1 MEARSLLAGTYD
13 QILREQAPNLF
24 RLFLNPYVVQTC
36 FCLERYVQDAWA
48 QRSEPFQTFL
58 ANSFDEA
65 LSGAIKLARYCA
77 SVYGKPTTGLVI
89 DLDDRLG
96 PFASASVAHGKV
108 VFLPGL
114 VVVRSNADVDAVV
127 QSGQSFGFVVLMPGA
142 LNRLA
147 NVIGRIVRENHA
159 LLIISDDRA
168 SLARIRRR
176 SQSAINNLQSAIP
189 PDIVV
194 FDESFVRRDVP
205 FGAFTA
211 RQSLYDHWNTSAKS
225 TFHSTTFQPN
235 TIASLHFMRCLELD
249 DPEFHATLA
258 DDLRQIEMD
267 VNLRKTLFRR
277 LYSPSLAKAI
287 AATGFDTPNV
297 RAAGD
302 FVLLDGLKVFD
313 GVSGV
318 ACSVRGHNPSTYA
331 TEMDSLAGADCEAE
345 VADRLRDLTGLDCM
359 VPAVSGAS
367 AVEIALKVGLVAQ
380 FPRRHVLALKAGFG
394 GKTLFALT
402 GTWNTC
408 YKEHIDPLY
417 ADVLF
422 VDPFAPDAIAQI
434 DAALAVH
441 DVALVQAELIQGVGG
456 VRRVPEAVI
465 RHLAAGREKHG
476 YLLLFDEVQTG
487 MHRTGPFTLS
497 RELGLTPDL
506 LVVGKA
512 VSDMMFPFALLLYSA
527 HVQTKL
533 DQAGSDLPDAFRKR
547 HAYMLGY
554 KTVLNV
560 LRFAEQAQLA
570 KRVTEAGALFE
581 RLLTDELADCKAVRA
596 VRVYGLLIGIELDAT
611 RWPRCWVKKRLF
623 WFYLAAML
631 KHPRYPVL
639 VGFCQYE
646 PNVLKIT
653 PPLTV
658 DAAQIRQVCATI
670 GAVLRRPFY
679 QLLASAVGSLVYSF
693 APWRTKHDHA
703 EQSAHVPVFR

>member
-1 MEARSLLAGTYD
+1 MEARSLLAETYD
-13 QILREQAPNLF
+13 QILREQTPNLF
-24 RLFLNPYVVQTC
+24 RLYLNPYVVQTC
-36 FCLERYVQDAWA
+36 FCLERYVQDASS

-96 PFASASVAHGKV
+96 PFASASVALGNV

-114 VVVRSNADVDAVV
+114 VVVGGKDHGNAAVKP
-127 QSGQSFGFVVLMPGA
+127 GQSFGFVVLMPGA
-142 LNRLA
+142 LDRHA
-147 NVIGRIVRENHA
+147 NLIGRIVREDHA
-159 LLIISDDRA
+159 LLITCHDRE
-168 SLARIRRR
+168 SLARSRCP
-176 SQSAINNLQSAIP
+176 LQSAIP
-189 PDIVV
+189 TDIVV
-194 FDESFVRRDVP
+194 FDESFVHRDVP

-211 RQSLYDHWNTSAKS
+211 RQSLYHHWNTSAKS
-225 TFHSTTFQPN
+225 TFHSTTYQPN
-235 TIASLHFMRCLELD
+235 TIASLHFMRCLAQD
-249 DPEFHATLA
+249 DPEFHATVA
-258 DDLRQIEMD
+258 DDLHLIETD
-267 VNLRKTLFRR
+267 ANVRKTLFRR

-287 AATGFDTPNV
+287 AATGFDTANV
-297 RAAGD
+297 RAAGA
-302 FVLLDGLKVFD
+302 FVLLNGVRVFD

-318 ACSVRGHNPSTYA
+318 ACSVRGHNPPTFGA
-331 TEMDSLAGADCEAE
+331 EMDALAGVDCEAE
-345 VADRLRDLTGLDCM
+345 VADRLRDLTGLDC
-359 VPAVSGAS
+359 VLPAVSGAS

-402 GTWNTC
+402 STWNSS

-417 ADVLF
+417 AHVLF

-434 DAALAVH
+434 DAALAGH
-441 DVALVQAELIQGVGG
+441 DIALVQAELIQGVGG

-465 RHLAAGREKHG
+465 RHLAAGRQKHG
-476 YLLLFDEVQTG
+476 YLLLVDEVQTG

-497 RELGLTPDL
+497 RALGLTPDL

-512 VSDMMFPFALLLYSA
+512 VSDMMFPFALMLYSA
-527 HVQTKL
+527 HVQAKL
-533 DQAGSDLPDAFRKR
+533 DQAGSDLPEAFRKR
-547 HAYMLGY
+547 HGYLLGY

-560 LRFAEQAQLA
+560 LRFAAQAQLA
-570 KRVTEAGALFE
+570 QRVTEAGALFE
-581 RLLTDELADCKAVRA
+581 RLLTEELADCKVVRE

-611 RWPRCWVKKRLF
+611 RWPQRWVKKRLF

-679 QLLASAVGSLVYSF
+679 QLLASAVGSLMRSF
-693 APWRTKHDHA
+693 VPWRTKHDHA
-703 EQSAHVPVFR
+703 DQSAHVPVFR

>member
-1 MEARSLLAGTYD
+1 MEARSLLAETYE
-13 QILREQAPNLF
+13 QILREQTPNLF

-36 FCLERYVQDAWA
+36 FCLERYVQDASS

-77 SVYGKPTTGLVI
+77 SMSGKPTTGLVI

-96 PFASASVAHGKV
+96 PFASASVAHGHI

-114 VVVRSNADVDAVV
+114 VVVRINDDVDAVV
-127 QSGQSFGFVVLMPGA
+127 KAGQSFGFVVLMPGA
-142 LNRLA
+142 LGRHA
-147 NVIGRIVRENHA
+147 NVIGRIVREDHA
-159 LLIISDDRA
+159 LLITCHDRE
-168 SLARIRRR
+168 SLARNRRPE
-176 SQSAINNLQSAIP
+176 QSAIP

-194 FDESFVRRDVP
+194 FDESFVHRDVP

-211 RQSLYDHWNTSAKS
+211 RQSLYHHWNTSAKS

-235 TIASLHFMRCLELD
+235 TIASLHFMRCLAQD
-249 DPEFHATLA
+249 DPEFHATVA
-258 DDLRQIEMD
+258 DDLRLIEID
-267 VNLRKTLFRR
+267 VNLRKTLIRR

-287 AATGFDTPNV
+287 AATGFDTANV

-318 ACSVRGHNPSTYA
+318 ACSVRGHNPPAYA
-331 TEMDSLAGADCEAE
+331 KEMDALADVDCEAE
-345 VADRLRDLTGLDCM
+345 VADRLRNLTGLEGIL
-359 VPAVSGAS
+359 PAVSGAS

-402 GTWNTC
+402 GTWNSS

-417 ADVLF
+417 ADVLY
-422 VDPFAPDAIAQI
+422 VDPFAPDAIPQI
-434 DAALAVH
+434 DAALAVN
-441 DVALVQAELIQGVGG
+441 DVAVVQAELIQGVGG

-465 RHLAAGREKHG
+465 RHLAAGRQKHG

-497 RELGLTPDL
+497 RALGLMPDL

-512 VSDMMFPFALLLYSA
+512 VSDMMFPFALMLYSA
-527 HVQTKL
+527 QVQTKL
-533 DQAGSDLPDAFRKR
+533 DQAGADLPEAFRKR
-547 HAYMLGY
+547 HGYLLGY

-570 KRVTEAGALFE
+570 QRVSEAGALFE
-581 RLLTDELADCKAVRA
+581 RLLSDELADCKVVRE

-679 QLLASAVGSLVYSF
+679 QLLASAVGSLLYSF
-693 APWRTKHDHA
+693 APWRTKHDRA
-703 EQSAHVPVFR
+703 DQSAHVPVFR